1 MNPAKSLLA
10 AAVVAAASAS
20 AHHAQAANLDLA
32 KLAGHYRATYTL
44 VVGSTTVSGKVDVNA
59 TPMNQ
64 GSKVKLTILG
74 FAGISSTPG
83 SYVLYGTHIL
93 SKSSI
98 KSNNAL
104 LAFYVQIPASARV
117 TGSQTT
123 ARFTLANNTGFV
135 GSSVSISY
143 TLKFTGRR
151 LSIVGTGNLGSSPIN
166 ISLVGQKG

>member
-10 AAVVAAASAS
+10 AAVIAAACVP

-44 VVGSTTVSGKVDVNA
+44 SLGSTTISGKVDVTA
-59 TPMNQ
+59 TPMDR

-74 FAGISSTPG
+74 FGGINSTPG
-83 SYVLYGTHIL
+83 SYALYGTHIL

-104 LAFYVQIPASARV
+104 LAFYVQIPATARV
-117 TGSQTT
+117 TGSKTT
-123 ARFTLANNTGFV
+123 ARFTLANNTSGIAGV
-135 GSSVSISY
+135 VSMSY
-143 TLKFTGRR
+143 TLKFAGNH
-151 LSIVGTGNLGSSPIN
+151 LSIIGRGNLSGTATTVSVI
-166 ISLVGQKG
+166 GRKG